1 MRDTDRLL
9 RDLDPARD
17 STPVMN
23 DTEAEALLA
32 RITATPRRPQP
43 ARARTRRRPLVWT
56 AAAAVTALAVVGGIG
71 LLDSPAQTPAYAAT
85 PAPLR
90 LQDPAGTPAAQLLRQ
105 LAGKAEQQTAP
116 APPQDATLHF
126 EYEMWSLFTTIDGEQ
141 VTSEVVP
148 QRYETWHRPDGS
160 TRQVITWDGG
170 READDFPAGEQS
182 TQPPADGGAQAMKD
196 WILSRGDGRGAGAFL
211 NRFNERVLNTILSPR
226 QQAGA
231 LRALATFDGVEYHGT
246 VRDRSGRPGLAFS
259 TDSEFGGLPK
269 KQTVI
274 LAPDTGKLLAYEEML
289 TKDPGALNVKIPS
302 VTEYVTH
309 LDHGYTRND

>member
-9 RDLDPARD
+9 RGLDPARN
-17 STPVMN
+17 STPVMT
-23 DTEAEALLA
+23 DAEAEALLA
-32 RITATPRRPQP
+32 RITATPRQP
-43 ARARTRRRPLVWT
+43 SSSRARTRRRPLVWT
-56 AAAAVTALAVVGGIG
+56 AAVAVTAMAVVGGIG
-71 LLDSPAQTPAYAAT
+71 LLDSPVQTPAYAAT
-85 PAPLR
+85 PAPLH

-105 LAGKAEQQTAP
+105 LASKAEQQTAP
-116 APPQDATLHF
+116 AARQDATAHF
-126 EYEMWSLFTTIDGEQ
+126 AYEMWSLFTTIDGKR

-170 READDFPAGEQS
+170 READDFPAGEQPAR
-182 TQPPADGGAQAMKD
+182 PPIGGGAQAMKD
-196 WILSRGDGRGAGAFL
+196 WVLSQGDGRGAGAFL
-211 NRFNERVLNTILSPR
+211 SRLNERALNTILSPR

-246 VRDRSGRPGLAFS
+246 VRDRSGRPGMAFS
-259 TDSEFGGLPK
+259 TDSDFGGLPK

-274 LAPDTGKLLAYEEML
+274 FAPDTGKLLAYEEML
-289 TKDPGALNVKIPS
+289 TKDAGALNVKIPS

-309 LDHGYTRND
+309 LDHGYTRGG